1 MKDNHIRFLTI
12 FGITAIIAVFIIQ
25 IYWVKQAFNITESQ
39 FDHNV
44 SVALRQ
50 VAEKI
55 AIKNKTNFSQKNPVI
70 KINPRHY
77 VVEVRSEIDAA
88 LLDHYLKSTFD
99 YFNINQ
105 DVEYGIYGCETNEMV
120 YCNYIQKN
128 KPQKEVTLTELP
140 KFEGLDYYF
149 TVTFPH
155 FAIVSL
161 NNMPMWIVTSFVLI
175 IVVLFILYAF
185 FIVFTQKSITRVQ
198 RDFINNMTHEFK
210 TPISTISVIQQ
221 VISDPEIVKSP
232 QRLNTYTKIIGDEIG
247 RLNDQVEKILN
258 ITRLEKRQIEMHK
271 EVVLAN
277 GIIDKVIQN
286 LAHMEFEKEVVIDKN
301 LTAENDIIAA
311 DKTHFTNVICNIIE
325 NGIKYSPSNA
335 EIMVTTKNVG
345 KKFEISI
352 SDKGEGIDKKEIKK
366 IFDKFYRIPKG
377 DTHNVKGFGL
387 GLFYV
392 KQIAQAHHWN
402 LKVESE
408 PGLGT
413 TFYIT
418 IDQK

>member
-1 MKDNHIRFLTI
+1 MKENHIRFLTI

-44 SVALRQ
+44 TVALRQ

-55 AIKNKTNFSQKNPVI
+55 AIKNKTNFSHKNPVL

-88 LLDHYLKSTFD
+88 LLDHYLTSTFD

-155 FAIVSL
+155 YAIVSL

-175 IVVLFILYAF
+175 IVVLFILYAL
-185 FIVFTQKSITRVQ
+185 FIVFTQKSITKVQ

-271 EVVLAN
+271 EEVHAN
-277 GIIDKVIQN
+277 EIIDKVIQN
-286 LAHMEFEKEVVIDKN
+286 LVHMEFEKEVVMEKN
-301 LTAENDIIAA
+301 LTAENDIISA

-335 EIMVTTKNVG
+335 EIMVVTKNEG
-345 KKFEISI
+345 KKLEISI

-392 KQIAQAHHWN
+392 KQIAQAHQWN

>member
-1 MKDNHIRFLTI
+1 M
-12 FGITAIIAVFIIQ
+12 
-25 IYWVKQAFNITESQ
+25 YWVKQAFDISESQ
-39 FDHNV
+39 FEHNV
-44 SVALRQ
+44 TVALRH

-55 AIKNKTNFSQKNPVI
+55 AIKNKTNFSHKNPVI

-88 LLDHYLKSTFD
+88 ILDHYLKSTFD

-105 DVEYGIYGCETNEMV
+105 DVEYGIYGCESNEMV

-128 KPQKEVTLTELP
+128 NPQQEITITELP

-155 FAIVSL
+155 LAIVSI
-161 NNMPMWIVTSFVLI
+161 NNMPMWIVTSAVLV
-175 IVVLFILYAF
+175 IVVLFILYAL

-221 VISDPEIVKSP
+221 VISEPDIVKTP
-232 QRLNTYTKIIGDEIG
+232 QRLNTYTKIIGDEIK

-258 ITRLEKRQIEMHK
+258 ISRLEKRQVEMHM
-271 EVVLAN
+271 EEIRVHE
-277 GIIDKVIQN
+277 IIKNVIQN
-286 LAHMEFEKEVVIDKN
+286 ISHIDFEKEVNIESH
-301 LTAENDIIAA
+301 LEAA
-311 DKTHFTNVICNIIE
+311 NQMIVADRIHFTNVICNIIE
-325 NGIKYSPSNA
+325 NGVKYSNSSA
-335 EIMVTTKNVG
+335 EIIIRTKNTG
-345 KKFEISI
+345 NRLEISI
-352 SDKGEGIDKKEIKK
+352 SDKGEGMDKKEIKK

-392 KQIAQAHHWN
+392 RQIAKAHQWQ

-408 PGLGT
+408 QGSGT

-418 IDQK
+418 IDQKK

>member
-1 MKDNHIRFLTI
+1 LKDNHIRFLTI

-128 KPQKEVTLTELP
+128 KPQKEVTLSELP

-271 EVVLAN
+271 EEVTAN

-301 LTAENDIIAA
+301 LIAENDIIAA

-345 KKFEISI
+345 KKLEISI

>member
-175 IVVLFILYAF
+175 IVVLFILYAL

-271 EVVLAN
+271 EEVTAN

-345 KKFEISI
+345 KKLEISI

>member
-1 MKDNHIRFLTI
+1 MKDNHIRFLTV
-12 FGITAIIAVFIIQ
+12 FGITAIIAIFVIQ
-25 IYWVKQAFNITESQ
+25 IYWVKQAFNITEGQ
-39 FDHNV
+39 FEHNV
-44 SVALRQ
+44 TVALRQ

-55 AIKNKTNFSQKNPVI
+55 AIKNKTNFSFKNPVI

-88 LLDHYLKSTFD
+88 LLDHYLKTTFD

-128 KPQKEVTLTELP
+128 KPQQEITLIELP

-161 NNMPMWIVTSFVLI
+161 NNMPMWIVTSIVLI
-175 IVVLFILYAF
+175 IVVLFILYAL
-185 FIVFTQKSITRVQ
+185 FIVFTQKSITGVQ

-221 VISDPEIVKSP
+221 VISDPEIVKTP

-258 ITRLEKRQIEMHK
+258 ITRLEKRQIEMHL
-271 EVVLAN
+271 EEIHAN
-277 GIIDKVIQN
+277 EIIEKVIQN
-286 LAHMEFEKEVVIDKN
+286 LSHIEFEKEVTIGTSLDAQNDVIF
-301 LTAENDIIAA
+301 A
-311 DKTHFTNVICNIIE
+311 DKTHFTNVVCNIIE
-325 NGIKYSPSNA
+325 NGIKYSPSVV
-335 EIMVTTKNVG
+335 EISVNTKNEGNKLV
-345 KKFEISI
+345 INI

-392 KQIAQAHHWN
+392 RQIAQAHQWN

-408 PGLGT
+408 PGVGT